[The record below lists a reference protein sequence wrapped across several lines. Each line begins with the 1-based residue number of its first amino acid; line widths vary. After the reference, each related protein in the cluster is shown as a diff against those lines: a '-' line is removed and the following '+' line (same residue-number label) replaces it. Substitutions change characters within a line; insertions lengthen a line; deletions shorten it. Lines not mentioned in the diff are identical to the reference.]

1 MDGIVVII
9 LPGGIVRIAVH
20 DTDFSRERE
29 REIIGEPA
37 ETVLFRTRI
46 SHTR

>member
-20 DTDFSRERE
+20 DTDFLRERE
-29 REIIGEPA
+29 RFIGEPA